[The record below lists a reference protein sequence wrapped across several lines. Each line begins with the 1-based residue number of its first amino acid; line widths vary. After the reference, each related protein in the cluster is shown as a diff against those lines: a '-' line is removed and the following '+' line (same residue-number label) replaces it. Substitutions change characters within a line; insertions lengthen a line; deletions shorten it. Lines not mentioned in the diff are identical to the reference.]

1 MRMPAR
7 PNPGKRQVSKGK
19 SIPAPVGGWD
29 AVSALSDMKED
40 RAIVLD
46 NWFPSTTD
54 VRVRRGHQP
63 HCSGMG
69 AGTVETLMIY
79 NGLTVASSAMF
90 AVSGGSIYDVSA
102 DGSAVVS
109 TETGLSNNRWQYINF
124 TTSGGKFLW
133 CCNGA
138 DDSLHYNGSAW
149 AAPVIT
155 GVTSS
160 DIINVNAHKG
170 RIWFVMKDSTKAA
183 YLPTGSIAG
192 AATEFEL
199 GGLFTQGGFL
209 VAMATWTRD
218 GGAGP
223 DDLAVFVSS
232 RGQAAVYAG
241 TDPASANTWELIGI
255 YDVGPPI
262 GYRCFTKVGAELML
276 VNLDGVLPLSKGL
289 VLERSAQA
297 QVTITLNINSA
308 MNDAARSYK
317 DNFGWEMVPY
327 AKGTMAILN
336 VPIQEGELQHQYV
349 MNTITGAWCRFTGQN
364 ANTWAVYKDDLH
376 FGGNDGFVYHADITG
391 IDFLTPIDA
400 VGQGAY
406 NYYDAPGVLKQWKMM
421 QPLITTDSDTRPA
434 VGISTDFKDNATL
447 GTPTAATVASAVY
460 DGHIAAIYDT
470 DVYAVEGRTVA
481 DWTSVSGIG
490 QCASIHFRARTGST
504 VGVTVWGDDWGEDW
518 SIVISGDVVMRLNG
532 FNVIH
537 ENGGFF

>member
-29 AVSALSDMKED
+29 AVSSLADMKED
-40 RAIVLD
+40 RAVVLD
-46 NWFPSTTD
+46 NWFPSTAD

-63 HCSGMG
+63 HCIGMG
-69 AGTVETLMIY
+69 SGVVDTVMVY
-79 NGLTVASSAMF
+79 NGLTEASSAMF

-102 DGSAVVS
+102 DGTAVIS
-109 TETGLSNNRWQYINF
+109 TETGLASNRWQYINF

-138 DDSLHYNGSAW
+138 DDSRHYNGSVW
-149 AAPVIT
+149 ATPVIT
-155 GVTSS
+155 GITSS
-160 DIINVNAHKG
+160 DIINVNGHKG
-170 RIWFVMKDSTKAA
+170 RIWFVLKDSTKAA

-218 GGAGP
+218 GGAGT
-223 DDLAVFVSS
+223 DDLAVFISS

-241 TDPASANTWELIGI
+241 TDPASASTWELIGV

-308 MNDAARSYK
+308 MNEAARLYK
-317 DNFGWEMVPY
+317 DNFGWEMIPY

-349 MNTITGAWCRFTGQN
+349 MNTITGAWCRFKGMN

-376 FGGNDGFVYHADITG
+376 FGGNDGTVHHADITG

-406 NYYDAPGVLKQWKMM
+406 NYYGSPGVLKQWKMM
-421 QPLITTDSDTRPA
+421 QPLITTDSDSRPA
-434 VGISTDFKDNATL
+434 VGISTDFKDNASL
-447 GTPTAATVASAVY
+447 GTPSASATISALY
-460 DGHIAAIYDT
+460 DTAVYDT

-481 DWTSVSGIG
+481 EWTSISGLG
-490 QCASIHFRARTGST
+490 QCASIHFRAQTGSA
-504 VGVTVWGDDWGEDW
+504 VGVTVWGDDWGDDW
-518 SIVISGDVVMRLNG
+518 STAISGEVVMRLNG
-532 FNVIH
+532 FNIIY
-537 ENGGFF
+537 EGGGFF